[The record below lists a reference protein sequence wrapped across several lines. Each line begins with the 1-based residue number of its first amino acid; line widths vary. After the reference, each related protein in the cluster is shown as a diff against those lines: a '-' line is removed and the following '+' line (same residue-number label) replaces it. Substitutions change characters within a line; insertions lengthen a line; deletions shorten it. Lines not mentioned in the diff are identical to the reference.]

1 MRASPNRP
9 GWNWKSRLSDI
20 AAPPRTGHN
29 ATLAAMVLARV
40 AFGYQLQTVAS
51 LGPELRAAFGL
62 EFATLGTLMGIYL
75 VPGVVAAMPSGFL
88 GRRFGDRATI
98 VAGMALMVIG
108 SLISAASPGPIG
120 IGAGRVLSGFG
131 AVALTVLQPKAV
143 ADRFTGKSF
152 TTAMGVLI
160 GAFPIGIGLGQIS
173 HAPLAHAFGWQ
184 AAFLAGAA
192 MAAAAMVVCLVS
204 WTNLPGSASSRAMHW
219 PSRREIIRLTL
230 AGLIWTS
237 FNAGYFNFL
246 GYLPSVMAAR
256 GHPTWMT
263 DIVIGMA
270 TWGNL
275 PTMVFGGAIAGRW
288 FGPVPVFLA
297 GAVLEAITVAG
308 MGVLDWPLIW
318 GVLFGTVASM
328 HAGII
333 VGWGALS
340 ARPENR
346 AVGMGIFYTTYYLGG
361 TIVPALCGRA
371 ADYVGNASGAFVCA
385 GVLSAMAVP
394 FWWLHRRMRE
404 E

>member
-1 MRASPNRP
+1 MRRP
-9 GWNWKSRLSDI
+9 GSIWKNPLSD
-20 AAPPRTGHN
+20 APALPVRTGRN
-29 ATLAAMVLARV
+29 ATLAAMVLARI

-51 LGPELRAAFGL
+51 LGPELRAAFGI
-62 EFATLGTLMGIYL
+62 EFAVLGTLMGIYL
-75 VPGVVAAMPSGFL
+75 FPGVIAAMPSGFL
-88 GRRFGDRATI
+88 GRRFGDRTTI
-98 VAGMALMVIG
+98 AAGILLMIVG
-108 SLISAASPGPIG
+108 SLVSAMAHGPVG
-120 IGAGRVLSGFG
+120 IGVGRVIAGFG

-152 TTAMGVLI
+152 ATAMGVLI

-173 HAPLAHAFGWQ
+173 HGRLADAFGWP
-184 AAFLAGAA
+184 AAFVAGAV
-192 MAAAAMVVCLVS
+192 MAALALVVLLVS
-204 WTNLPGSASSRAMHW
+204 WTDVAANATSRALHW
-219 PSRREIIRLTL
+219 PSRRETIRLTL
-230 AGLIWTS
+230 AGLIWTA

-246 GYLPSVMAAR
+246 GYLPSLMAAH
-256 GHPTWMT
+256 GHPGWMT

-275 PTMVFGGAIAGRW
+275 PTMVLGGAIASRW
-288 FGPVPVFLA
+288 FGTVPVFLA

-308 MGVLDWPLIW
+308 MGVLDWPLVW

-333 VGWGALS
+333 VGWGAMS

-346 AVGMGIFYTTYYLGG
+346 AVGLGIFYTTYYLGG

-385 GVLSAMAVP
+385 GALSALAIP
-394 FWWLHRRMRE
+394 FWWLHRRMGE
-404 E
+404 EPA